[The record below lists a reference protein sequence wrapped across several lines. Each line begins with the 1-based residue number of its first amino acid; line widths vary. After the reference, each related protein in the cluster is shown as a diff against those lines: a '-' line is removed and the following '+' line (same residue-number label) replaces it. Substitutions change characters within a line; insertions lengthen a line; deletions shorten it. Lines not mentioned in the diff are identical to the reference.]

1 LQKKINNVKM
11 MKTRL
16 FTVCYALLLSAAC
29 ALAEDYTRYY
39 TDLPVD
45 VKQVTGPQ
53 IPDRSVCLTDFG
65 AVGNGLTL
73 CTDAFAR
80 AIAALESQGGGRLVV
95 PEGVWLT
102 GPIELKSNIDLHL
115 EQNALIYFSPDKRL
129 YTGHLDSRG
138 RCMPC
143 ISADGCHDIAI
154 TGKGTIDGN
163 GGGWHYAKRS
173 KMSDVEW
180 NLLLQKGGYV
190 TDDGLLWYAWQ
201 LTSGY
206 PDIAETPQKQE
217 KMRNDLVKLTSCR
230 RVLLSG
236 PTFQN
241 SPRFHIHP
249 FYCEDLIIDGI
260 TVRCPWNVQN
270 GDGIDLTDCHRV
282 LLVNTTVDVGDDGIC
297 LKSDRP
303 EAGRISGNE
312 DFLIQSCKVCHA
324 HGGFVL
330 GSNIA
335 AGMRRI
341 VCRHSTFTQTDTGLR
356 FKSFIG
362 RGGKTEQMFIS
373 DIMMSDI
380 VHEAIVFHCDYADQ
394 APGDTKK
401 LFLDPAYVDSFSAED
416 KVWTPD
422 FQDIHIDRIVCRGAN
437 TGIKASGLTGLNCV
451 HDIYVRNSLFVYNS
465 TAQDIHEPTAKIKLT
480 DVTFVPNSISQ

>member
-1 LQKKINNVKM
+1 M

-154 TGKGTIDGN
+154 TGKGTIDG
-163 GGGWHYAKRS
+163 GGSNDTWWPWVGS
-173 KMSDVEW
+173 KKFGFKDGMPVHQW
-180 NLLLQKGGYV
+180 NENSRPRLLKQAEDGVPMDERRFGP
-190 TDDGLLWYAWQ
+190 TDGLR
-201 LTSGY
+201 
-206 PDIAETPQKQE
+206 PQ
-217 KMRNDLVKLTSCR
+217 MINFNL
-230 RVLLSG
+230 
-236 PTFQN
+236 P
-241 SPRFHIHP
+241 P
-249 FYCEDLIIDGI
+249 
-260 TVRCPWNVQN
+260 
-270 GDGIDLTDCHRV
+270 
-282 LLVNTTVDVGDDGIC
+282 
-297 LKSDRP
+297 
-303 EAGRISGNE
+303 
-312 DFLIQSCKVCHA
+312 
-324 HGGFVL
+324 
-330 GSNIA
+330 
-335 AGMRRI
+335 
-341 VCRHSTFTQTDTGLR
+341 
-356 FKSFIG
+356 
-362 RGGKTEQMFIS
+362 
-373 DIMMSDI
+373 
-380 VHEAIVFHCDYADQ
+380 
-394 APGDTKK
+394 
-401 LFLDPAYVDSFSAED
+401 
-416 KVWTPD
+416 
-422 FQDIHIDRIVCRGAN
+422 
-437 TGIKASGLTGLNCV
+437 KA
-451 HDIYVRNSLFVYNS
+451 
-465 TAQDIHEPTAKIKLT
+465 
-480 DVTFVPNSISQ
+480 

>member
-1 LQKKINNVKM
+1 MDIYS
-11 MKTRL
+11 TRAML
-16 FTVCYALLLSAAC
+16 AAIELMPREYSVLYDFFAHDAGC
-29 ALAEDYTRYY
+29 VEDDKAIYDYR
-39 TDLPVD
+39 
-45 VKQVTGPQ
+45 K
-53 IPDRSVCLTDFG
+53 
-65 AVGNGLTL
+65 
-73 CTDAFAR
+73 
-80 AIAALESQGGGRLVV
+80 AIARLDSQGGGRLIV

-102 GPIELKSNIDLHL
+102 GPIALKSNIDLHL
-115 EQNALIYFSPDKRL
+115 EQNALIYFAPDKRL
-129 YTGHLDSRG
+129 YASRLDERG
-138 RCMPC
+138 RCLPC
-143 ISADGCHDIAI
+143 ISADHCHDVAI

-180 NLLLQKGGYV
+180 NELLEKGGYV

-217 KMRNDLVKLTSCR
+217 KMRNDLVKLTNCQ

-282 LLVNTTVDVGDDGIC
+282 LVVNTSVDVGDDGFC

-312 DFLIQSCKVCHA
+312 DFLIQDCKVSHA

-341 VCRHSTFTQTDTGLR
+341 VCRHNTFTQTDTGLR

-362 RGGKTEQMFIS
+362 RGGKTEQMYIS
-373 DIMMSDI
+373 DIMMADI

-394 APGDTKK
+394 APGDTKE

-416 KVWTPD
+416 KAWTPD
-422 FQDIHIDRIVCRGAN
+422 FQDIHIDRIVCRGAK

-451 HDIYVRNSLFVYNS
+451 HDIEVSNSLFIYNKTS
-465 TAQDIHEPTAKIKLT
+465 QNIHEPTAKIKLT
-480 DVTFVPNSISQ
+480 NVTFKENKL

>member
-1 LQKKINNVKM
+1 M

-163 GGGWHYAKRS
+163 GGDWHYAK
-173 KMSDVEW
+173 
-180 NLLLQKGGYV
+180 
-190 TDDGLLWYAWQ
+190 
-201 LTSGY
+201 
-206 PDIAETPQKQE
+206 
-217 KMRNDLVKLTSCR
+217 
-230 RVLLSG
+230 
-236 PTFQN
+236 
-241 SPRFHIHP
+241 
-249 FYCEDLIIDGI
+249 
-260 TVRCPWNVQN
+260 
-270 GDGIDLTDCHRV
+270 
-282 LLVNTTVDVGDDGIC
+282 
-297 LKSDRP
+297 
-303 EAGRISGNE
+303 RISGNE

-480 DVTFVPNSISQ
+480 DVTFVPNSISQSMR